1 MMAKPIEPTPALCL
15 EDWLELQ
22 EQIKN
27 GCSLEEM
34 KRRQEAGAKF
44 VERITRAAEQ
54 RRAELRRKKK

>member
-1 MMAKPIEPTPALCL
+1 MAKPIEPTPALCL

-44 VERITRAAEQ
+44 VERPPTASIPYHHDRHGP
-54 RRAELRRKKK
+54 